1 MLWLTFK
8 QLAHR
13 RQLLI
18 RIIQQRLQ
26 LNTVVNLT
34 TWQNYN

>member
-13 RQLLI
+13 RQLI